1 MLSFVDFEA
10 VPWKGAAQAD
20 DADET
25 ANTCLSHGSP
35 ALRHAF
41 GKPQQV
47 LVAHHISEVRGVIQ
61 AVHQQALAGRWCVGY
76 VRYEAAPA
84 WDNAFATHP
93 TDQPL
98 AWFGVHDAPL
108 SQFESASSSIAS
120 IADQPARAE
129 WQPGLTRASFNAAM
143 ARLHEAIAAGDL
155 YQANLTTTVHGT
167 LKSSPW
173 DLFTAMR
180 AAQSGGFAAYIDT
193 GTEQLLSVSPELF
206 FDWQQGHLIAR
217 PMKGTA
223 ARGSTPQ
230 LDAEHAQRLLNSPK
244 ERAENV
250 MIVDLIR
257 NDLSR
262 VAQAFSVKVPML
274 CQLQALP
281 SVWQMVSQV
290 HARTREGATL
300 DDVFA
305 ALFPCGSITG
315 APKVQAMR
323 MIKQLEPYERG
334 VYCGAVGI
342 VRPGGD
348 ATFNVPIRTVLAH
361 GDALRCGV
369 GSGVTFDAQPEAEWR
384 EWQYKSAFVARAS
397 QRFALLETMALRD
410 GSVDHAVAHLE
421 RLQASA
427 AHFGYPSSLSAL
439 EQALWEAVAKHP
451 LGAWRLRLQL
461 HETGRVQWQA
471 YSLSA
476 DVQPVGLQLAQR
488 PMLQAHSEFVH
499 HKTTHRAH
507 YDAHAPTDAAVF
519 DTVLWNTQ
527 GEVTECTRGNIAMLL
542 DGQWVTPALSSGLLA
557 GVGRGYWLQQG
568 RCCEAV
574 VRLADLP
581 RVRGLAF
588 INSLRGWLSAD
599 WHTPLQPALL
609 CTSSGLNDI
618 QFAIE

>member
-1 MLSFVDFEA
+1 LLSFVDFEA
-10 VPWKGAAQAD
+10 VPWAGAAQANA
-20 DADET
+20 ADET
-25 ANTCLSHGSP
+25 ANACLSHGSP

-47 LVAHHISEVRGVIQ
+47 LVAHHISDVRGVIQ
-61 AVHQQALAGRWCVGY
+61 AVHQHALAGRWCVGS

-84 WDNAFATHP
+84 WDRAFATHA
-93 TDQPL
+93 TDQAL
-98 AWFGVHDAPL
+98 AWFGVHNAPL
-108 SQFESASSSIAS
+108 SQFELPAVAIAS
-120 IADQPARAE
+120 LADQPARAV
-129 WQPGLTRASFNAAM
+129 WQAGLTRASFNAAM

-155 YQANLTTTVHGT
+155 YQANLTTTIHGT
-167 LKSSPW
+167 LKSSAW

-180 AAQSGGFAAYIDT
+180 AAQPGGFAAYIDT
-193 GTEQLLSVSPELF
+193 GTEQVLSVSPELF

-230 LDAEHAQRLLNSPK
+230 LDAEQAQRLLNSPK
-244 ERAENV
+244 ECAENV

-305 ALFPCGSITG
+305 ALFPCGSVTG

-323 MIKQLEPYERG
+323 MIKQLEPHERG

-348 ATFNVPIRTVLAH
+348 ATFNVPIRTVLVQ
-361 GDALRCGV
+361 GDALRYGV
-369 GSGVTFDAQPEAEWR
+369 GSGVTFDAEPEAEWR
-384 EWQYKSAFVARAS
+384 EWQHKSAFVARAS

-410 GSVDHAVAHLE
+410 GSIDHAAAHLQ
-421 RLQASA
+421 RLQGSA
-427 AHFGYPSSLSAL
+427 AHFGYPCSLSAL
-439 EQALWEAVAKHP
+439 EQALSEAAAKHP

-461 HETGRVQWQA
+461 HETGCVQWQA
-471 YSLSA
+471 YRLSA
-476 DVQPVGLQLAQR
+476 DVQPVRLQLAQR
-488 PMLQAHSEFVH
+488 PMLQAHSEFVR

-527 GEVTECTRGNIAMLL
+527 GEVTECTRGNIAMQL
-542 DGQWVTPALSSGLLA
+542 DGQWVTPAPSSGLLA

-568 RCCEAV
+568 RCFEAV
-574 VRLADLP
+574 VRLEDLP
-581 RVRGLAF
+581 RVKEIAF

-609 CTSSGLNDI
+609 RISAEITDI